1 MTHINVYIHMPTKIQ
16 FVQIRNYYIAHGIA
30 QVSTTLFVELW
41 VVQVKYT
48 YVCFSKRE
56 VN

>member
-1 MTHINVYIHMPTKIQ
+1 MPTKIQ